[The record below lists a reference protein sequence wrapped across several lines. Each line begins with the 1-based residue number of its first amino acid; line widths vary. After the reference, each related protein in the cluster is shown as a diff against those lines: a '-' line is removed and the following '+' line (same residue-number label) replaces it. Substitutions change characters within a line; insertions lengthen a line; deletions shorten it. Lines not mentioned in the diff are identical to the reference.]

1 MHVIYLVVDG
11 DDQFIKIQQALAED
25 IWNGRTTTTDNN
37 IQLKDELK
45 MVSVLCDDESLEP
58 RMCFFV
64 KLELDSGAITNRSR
78 FAAYDAMSHH
88 LRQRFDADAASE
100 QLIGWPTDWQRQLAI
115 ALDVPPKRLCNVG
128 IGGPLLMA
136 DLWGIPIDR
145 ILEYFEEAN

>member
-1 MHVIYLVVDG
+1 MHVIYLVVDC
-11 DDQFIKIQQALAED
+11 DDQFIRIDQSKAED
-25 IWNGRTTTTDNN
+25 IWNGKYNTNDGE
-37 IQLKDELK
+37 LDLGDELRL
-45 MVSVLCDDESLEP
+45 VSALCDDETLDP

-64 KLELDSGAITNRSR
+64 RLELESGAITNRSR

-100 QLIGWPTDWQRQLAI
+100 QLVGWPADWQRQLAI

-136 DLWGIPIDR
+136 DLWGIPIDK